1 MEMKSWELKTAKVR
15 YWKLETWRIGNYSK
29 REMGGKNWELGIKN
43 SNAVSWKIAKV
54 GNYKNSELKMLKIMN
69 RKL

>member
-1 MEMKSWELKTAKVR
+1 
-15 YWKLETWRIGNYSK
+15 
-29 REMGGKNWELGIKN
+29 MGGKNWELGIEN
-43 SNAVSWKIAKV
+43 SNTVSWKIAKV